1 MSWDLV
7 FTPQAEEDA
16 RRIAAAGLK
25 PRVHE
30 LFTVLRSGPLQDHLP
45 YEALVGEMEGVYSRR
60 INSRHR
66 LVYQVMPYGRVVKVL
81 RMWGGGP
88 G

>member
-7 FTPQAEEDA
+7 FTPQAVEDA
-16 RRIAAAGLK
+16 RRIAAVGLK
-25 PRVHE
+25 PRVYE
-30 LFTVLRSGPLQDHLP
+30 LFAVLRSGPLQEHVP
-45 YEALVGEMEGVYSRR
+45 YEALVGELEGVYSRQ

-66 LVYQVMPYGRVVKVL
+66 LIYEVMPYGRVVKIL
-81 RMWGGGP
+81 RMWSDP